1 MNWYGYCGG
10 NPVGFVDPYGLY
22 DNGTAREGKSKSNKG
37 RRGFPGYEN
46 DPRWDSYEKKVGGIG
61 GTKTMPTYQY
71 DFWKQNNDSKVLSK
85 DKDTVTVGITPDPPS
100 EDDANREKA
109 EADDAQAQTATPT
122 TPKSPNDYGKTDDKP
137 NSLPG
142 NDTKN
147 SFGKMREHL
156 DRGIEYSAYL
166 TIGLG
171 IAEVIA
177 GGLLVGGSGAGFTIS
192 GGSSAALSYA
202 GVTAGGMLIRGG
214 MLQVISGIAVLSMKN
229 GEGGRNLE
237 KTPNNNKK
245 LFEKVK
251 GSKALKNKETGEIWE
266 KDLFHKN
273 HYEVY
278 KNKRDWENGIRSR
291 SVWEDGRIKDVF

>member
-1 MNWYGYCGG
+1 
-10 NPVGFVDPYGLY
+10 
-22 DNGTAREGKSKSNKG
+22 
-37 RRGFPGYEN
+37 
-46 DPRWDSYEKKVGGIG
+46 
-61 GTKTMPTYQY
+61 MPTYQY

-229 GEGGRNLE
+229 GDRNKYEKSGRGKSRENKDIKKVAKKYKINENDFGRYVEDVKYDEGIPNNTNFTWQELE
-237 KTPNNNKK
+237 KLAQNFMK
-245 LFEKVK
+245 
-251 GSKALKNKETGEIWE
+251 
-266 KDLFHKN
+266 
-273 HYEVY
+273 
-278 KNKRDWENGIRSR
+278 
-291 SVWEDGRIKDVF
+291 